1 MTPLL
6 PQFIDVMQ
14 RGLVVLEKGTPE
26 VIDDCFADFEQFTA
40 DDFIDAAFVMADEL
54 RNPPSA
60 PDAIGANGESLYC
73 IECMA
78 DRLGMTVA
86 EIPAV
91 FKHFYYDGEIQ
102 LVN

>member
-1 MTPLL
+1 
-6 PQFIDVMQ
+6 
-14 RGLVVLEKGTPE
+14 
-26 VIDDCFADFEQFTA
+26 
-40 DDFIDAAFVMADEL
+40 MADEL